1 MIKVLYITHESKN
14 IGGST
19 LSLIN
24 LLRSVRSHVIPIVVC
39 PNNGPATNLFREQ
52 GYKTLVV
59 RYKLNIAS
67 SSFRLIKKIPRMLI
81 DGYCNRKAIRQL
93 ASIAKEENVSII
105 HSNTGVL
112 TIGYYLSRH
121 LGIKHV
127 WHLREFQGLGFEITP
142 FRGWENLKKM
152 IGSTDA
158 AIAITNA
165 VANHYA
171 AAGKSNI
178 HVINDAVRSCRD
190 VAYEK
195 DKDKYLLFCGNV
207 NDKKGADMAL
217 DIFVDFQHTHPNFAL
232 LYVGHINPKYQNLLI
247 TRAEMS
253 GVDSKVHFL
262 EFQEDVA
269 SYFKRATA
277 FLMCS
282 RYDALGRSTIEAMF
296 YGCPVIG
303 FNFGGTREII
313 QDGIN
318 GYLFNNV
325 PDAVSK
331 LCYIIDNFDA
341 TRKIINAAHH
351 TASSR
356 FSEEHYGERII
367 QLYQSLS
374 EDK

>member
-1 MIKVLYITHESKN
+1 MITVLYITHESKS

-39 PNNGPATNLFREQ
+39 PDNGPATNLFREQ
-52 GYKTLVV
+52 GYKTFVV

-93 ASIAKEENVSII
+93 ISIAQEENVSII

-112 TIGYYLSRH
+112 TIGYDLSKRIN
-121 LGIKHV
+121 LKHV
-127 WHLREFQGLGFEITP
+127 WHLREFQDLDFGFTP
-142 FRGWENLKKM
+142 FCGWKKLKKM
-152 IGSTDA
+152 IDSTDA
-158 AIAITNA
+158 VIAITNA
-165 VANHYA
+165 VANHFA
-171 AAGKSNI
+171 STSQSNI
-178 HVINDAVRSCRD
+178 HVINNAVRSCKGTI
-190 VAYEK
+190 YLK
-195 DKDKYLLFCGNV
+195 HKDKYFLFCGHVAHN
-207 NDKKGADMAL
+207 KGAEMAL
-217 DIFVDFQHTHPNFAL
+217 DIFVDFHRKHPGYTL
-232 LYVGHINPKYQNLLI
+232 LYAGRVTAEYQRFLI
-247 TRAEMS
+247 AKAEAS
-253 GVDSKVHFL
+253 DVSSSVRFL
-262 EFQEDVA
+262 GFQQDV
-269 SYFKRATA
+269 SPYFKKAAA

-282 RYDALGRSTIEAMF
+282 QCEALGRSTIEAMF

-303 FNFGGTREII
+303 FNSGGTKEII

-325 PDAVSK
+325 TDAVSK

-351 TASSR
+351 TAISR

-367 QLYQSLS
+367 RLYQSLS
-374 EDK
+374 EN